1 MTGPQY
7 LESANENIL
16 VMIQIENKEA
26 VENVE
31 EIASVEG
38 IGERFRPLL

>member
-1 MTGPQY
+1 MTGSQY

-26 VENVE
+26 VENVD

-38 IGERFRPLL
+38 IGE